1 MDKAFEIV
9 NLNKSFKDFALK
21 DINLSLPKGYIMGFV
36 GANGA
41 GKSTTMGCL
50 LGMVKADSGSIK
62 IFGKDVKDLTG
73 QDKEKIGVVMDGVP
87 FAPMFNLKDI
97 NTVLKNV
104 YTNWD
109 SPKFLSLCSRFNLP
123 DKKQIKDYSTGM
135 RAKLNISMAIS
146 HNPQLLVL
154 DEATSGLDPVVRDE
168 ILDILQDFV
177 CDENHSIL
185 MSSHI
190 TGDLEKICDYIAFIK
205 DGEIVFVEN
214 KDILQEKYA
223 VVHLAKEQYAQLDKA
238 AVVGA
243 KFTDYNVSALVL
255 KDKISSGYATEK
267 PSIEDIMLYCAKEVK

>member
-1 MDKAFEIV
+1 MEKAFEIV
-9 NLNKSFKDFALK
+9 NLNKAYKDFALK

-36 GANGA
+36 GENGA

-50 LGMVKADSGSIK
+50 LGMIKADSGSVK
-62 IFGKDVKDLTG
+62 IFGRDTAKLTAA
-73 QDKEKIGVVMDGVP
+73 DKEKIGVVMEGVP
-87 FAPMFNLKDI
+87 FAPMFTLKDI

-109 SPKFLSLCSRFNLP
+109 SQKFLSFCSRFNLP
-123 DKKQIKDYSTGM
+123 EKKQIKDYSTGM
-135 RAKLNISMAIS
+135 RAKLNISIAIS
-146 HNPQLLVL
+146 HSPQLLVL

-190 TGDLEKICDYIAFIK
+190 TSDLEKICDYIAFIK
-205 DGEIVFVEN
+205 NGEIIFVEN
-214 KDILQEKYA
+214 KDNLQEKYA
-223 VVHLAKEQYAQLDKA
+223 VVHLEKEQYAQLDKT

-243 KFTDYNVSALVL
+243 KITNYNVSALVL
-255 KDKISSGYATEK
+255 KDKLNGEYAAEK
-267 PSIEDIMLYCAKEVK
+267 PSVEDIMLYCAKEVK